1 MLGEVIVVMDI
12 TQQLVVPGRDA
23 RAAKHVANDHTP
35 AFFDQRAPRVIDI
48 GQIGKVELGHHGL
61 KRLDLLYLLA
71 DLRFH
76 PGKTLM

>member
-1 MLGEVIVVMDI
+1 MDI
-12 TQQLVVPGRDA
+12 TQQLVVPSCHP
-23 RAAKHVANDHTP
+23 RATEHVANDHTS
-35 AFFDQRAPRVIDI
+35 AFFDQRTPRVIDI